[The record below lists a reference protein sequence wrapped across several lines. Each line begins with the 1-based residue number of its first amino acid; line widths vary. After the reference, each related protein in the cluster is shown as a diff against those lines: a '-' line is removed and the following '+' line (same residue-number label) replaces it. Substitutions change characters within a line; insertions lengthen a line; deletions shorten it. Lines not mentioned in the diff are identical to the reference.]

1 MSITEVLA
9 FFDEKKPCPQS
20 IENCNQ
26 LREEY
31 FLEVANAKTSGCT
44 ECQIM
49 AVRDKYV
56 KILLK
61 K

>member
-1 MSITEVLA
+1 MTITEVLA
-9 FFDEKKPCPQS
+9 FFDEKKPCPPD
-20 IENCNQ
+20 IENCNK

-31 FLEVANAKTSGCT
+31 FVEVANARDAGCA